1 MPTQS
6 YIQTHELWLS
16 YQAVCLSGAG
26 LSELATLNEY
36 GVDPLEDDEDRVIE
50 IIEDE
55 CASEAASNAYKI
67 EREAA

>member
-1 MPTQS
+1 MPNQA
-6 YIQTHELWLS
+6 YIETHELWLS

-55 CASEAASNAYKI
+55 CAHEQADFQRKVAA
-67 EREAA
+67 